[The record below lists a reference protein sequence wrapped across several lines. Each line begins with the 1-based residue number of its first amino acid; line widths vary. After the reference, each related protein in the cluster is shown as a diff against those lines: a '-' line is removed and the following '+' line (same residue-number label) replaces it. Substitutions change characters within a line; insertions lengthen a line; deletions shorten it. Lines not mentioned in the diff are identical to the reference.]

1 MIDSEQKYG
10 SYEFFEPPF
19 EECQKAFFHSNTLLE
34 RFKEKILFPLQ
45 EYEGNN
51 PYLLKRPLG
60 LLLFSAPGQGKT
72 FMAKSFAQM
81 LNRPYIIV
89 NRHRLLRDENKVLS
103 CSFACLIEMAAKL
116 SATIV
121 LENVETILPNRDT
134 VKNDSSR
141 LDVANILDLI
151 KQGYERNILFIATT
165 SRPQDTDAQI
175 GYSGY
180 LNELFYLPFPDE
192 AMRSFIFQQ
201 SLKGRPVEKIDYNQI
216 VEASE
221 NFTVANILNVVDNAA
236 LQSALS
242 KCLISTKCVLDFIK
256 KNDEKEAKSF
266 RDKYDN
272 MARQL
277 DVLNGD
283 KRKTIGFT

>member
-1 MIDSEQKYG
+1 MINSKPTYR
-10 SYEFFEPPF
+10 FFDFIQPPF
-19 EECQKAFFHSNTLLE
+19 EESPQFVFHSNTILE
-34 RFKEKILFPLQ
+34 RFKEKIMFPLQ
-45 EYEGNN
+45 EYDGSN

-72 FMAKSFAQM
+72 FMAKSFAQK
-81 LNRPYIIV
+81 LNKPYIIV
-89 NRHRLLRDENKVLS
+89 NRHRLLSDENKVLS
-103 CSFACLIEMAAKL
+103 YSFACLIEMATKL

-121 LENVETILPNRDT
+121 LENIETILPNRDT
-134 VKNDSSR
+134 VKNDSLR

-151 KQGYERNILFIATT
+151 KQSSERKIFFIATT

-180 LNELFYLPFPDE
+180 LNELFYLPFPDVD
-192 AMRSFIFQQ
+192 MRSFIFQQ
-201 SLKGRPVEKIDYNQI
+201 SLKGRPVEKIDYDQI

-242 KCLISTKCVLDFIK
+242 KCRINTNCIMDFIH
-256 KNDEKEAKSF
+256 KNNAAEMKVF
-266 RDKYDN
+266 RAKYDN
-272 MARQL
+272 LAQQL
-277 DVLNGD
+277 EVLNGER
-283 KRKTIGFT
+283 RKSIGFS

>member
-10 SYEFFEPPF
+10 SYDFFEPPF
-19 EECQKAFFHSNTLLE
+19 KEFQLSFFHSNIIFE
-34 RFKEKILFPLQ
+34 RFKEKIMFPLQ

-72 FMAKSFAQM
+72 FIAKSFAQM
-81 LNRPYIIV
+81 LNKPYIIV
-89 NRHRLLRDENKVLS
+89 NRHRLLRDKNKVLS
-103 CSFACLIEMAAKL
+103 CSFACLIEMAAKQ

-121 LENVETILPNRDT
+121 LENVENILPNRDT

-192 AMRSFIFQQ
+192 DMRGFIFQQ

-221 NFTVANILNVVDNAA
+221 NFTVANILNVVENAA

-277 DVLNGD
+277 DILNGD